1 MRIVGYLASWGVK
14 SKGNPIAK
22 LPANQL
28 THIYYA
34 FALIDQSGAV
44 VLGDRCVDIG
54 VCARAESSPAQ
65 PGGNF
70 GELRKLKA
78 KNPHLKL
85 TISIGGWGGSARF
98 SDAALTDESR
108 KRFTESAIELF
119 FHKWPGLFDG
129 IDIDW
134 EFPVQGGLKGNVE
147 RPADKHNFTL
157 LLAELRRQLDA
168 QGKVDNRHYE
178 LTIAASARP
187 SEIANVELA
196 QITPLLDFINVMTYD
211 YHTDGPIA
219 HFNAPLFAARNDP
232 TPDLNVDASMRAFE
246 QGGVPSQ
253 KLLVGVPFF
262 ARAYGRVP
270 KTNAGLFQPSPGK
283 PRDWHESDGDWR
295 RLSRT
300 RLSDPRYVRHW
311 EASAKVPWLYDALNG
326 TWITYDDPQ
335 SVRAKVDYMR
345 EHNLGG
351 IIIWEI
357 AADDGQLIR
366 AVSGVR

>member
-1 MRIVGYLASWGVK
+1 MRACFHPSSALTGSPKLAAPRFRRVIGRLRSLYAAVALAALTTLVMATGAAPFTTAAPPMRVVGYLASWGVK
-14 SKGNPIAK
+14 SKGTPIAK

-98 SDAALTDESR
+98 SDAAQTDESR

-168 QGKVDNRHYE
+168 QGKLDNRHYE

-196 QITPLLDFINVMTYD
+196 QITPLLDFINV
-211 YHTDGPIA
+211 
-219 HFNAPLFAARNDP
+219 
-232 TPDLNVDASMRAFE
+232 
-246 QGGVPSQ
+246 
-253 KLLVGVPFF
+253 
-262 ARAYGRVP
+262 
-270 KTNAGLFQPSPGK
+270 
-283 PRDWHESDGDWR
+283 
-295 RLSRT
+295 
-300 RLSDPRYVRHW
+300 
-311 EASAKVPWLYDALNG
+311 
-326 TWITYDDPQ
+326 
-335 SVRAKVDYMR
+335 
-345 EHNLGG
+345 
-351 IIIWEI
+351 
-357 AADDGQLIR
+357 
-366 AVSGVR
+366 